1 MPRVRASGHFGV
13 EDEPGEERE
22 EQVMSDAV
30 RAPKTTQHLE
40 QLRLMGKGERPA
52 PPIATLIG
60 FTLQEIELG
69 HSVFTMDASAR
80 HANPMGT
87 LHGGVICD
95 VADAAMGTAM
105 ATTLEDDESFTTI
118 DLNVKFFKPV
128 WNDLIRATAV
138 VVKRTKNLGHLEC
151 DVTNN
156 GGAVVAKL
164 YSTCMVLRG
173 DDAKGR

>member
-1 MPRVRASGHFGV
+1 MTSTVR
-13 EDEPGEERE
+13 
-22 EQVMSDAV
+22 M
-30 RAPKTTQHLE
+30 PKTTGHLE
-40 QLRLMGKGERPA
+40 YCRALQSGKSEP
-52 PPIATLIG
+52 PPIAKLIG
-60 FTLQEIELG
+60 FTLVEVDVGRAVMTCE
-69 HSVFTMDASAR
+69 TSAR

-87 LHGGVICD
+87 LHGGVVCD
-95 VADAAMGTAM
+95 VADGAMGCAI

-128 WNDLIRATAV
+128 WNDVIKATAF

-151 DVTNN
+151 DVTNKE
-156 GGAVVAKL
+156 GAVVAKL